1 MVASLG
7 LQKNVVFAGM
17 QKQED
22 IPSYYQ
28 LGSVFCSAS
37 TSEAQGLT
45 YIEALASGLP
55 VLCRAD
61 DCLTEVV
68 RDGENGW
75 QYHTKAEFQHYL
87 DLLCNDETLR
97 LRLSKQALSTSKA
110 FSSQAFAASLL
121 SIYEKLI
128 KQSRLY
134 SA

>member
-1 MVASLG
+1 MAVEKRVEELIANFSSEKTNHTLLLVGDGPQRQSLQQMVASLG

-17 QKQED
+17 QKKQED

-61 DCLTEVV
+61 DCLTEVYV
-68 RDGENGW
+68 MGKMDGNIT
-75 QYHTKAEFQHYL
+75 Q
-87 DLLCNDETLR
+87 
-97 LRLSKQALSTSKA
+97 KQNSNT
-110 FSSQAFAASLL
+110 
-121 SIYEKLI
+121 I
-128 KQSRLY
+128 
-134 SA
+134 